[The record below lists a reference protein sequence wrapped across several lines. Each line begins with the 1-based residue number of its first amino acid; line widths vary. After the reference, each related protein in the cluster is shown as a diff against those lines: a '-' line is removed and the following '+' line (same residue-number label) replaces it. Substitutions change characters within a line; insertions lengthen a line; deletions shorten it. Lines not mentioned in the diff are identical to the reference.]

1 MRTSPLVMR
10 RSGVDPNRGRTWR
23 SIVVSSR
30 AQVVGRRSCRV
41 GSQSRAQSASL
52 ISPRRGSSHV
62 ADTSDASISV
72 RRRSASTRRANVS
85 PWARPSGSR

>member
-23 SIVVSSR
+23 SIVVSKRPGGR
-30 AQVVGRRSCRV
+30 AQIVPRGQPVPGPVGERDL
-41 GSQSRAQSASL
+41 A
-52 ISPRRGSSHV
+52 RRGSSHV